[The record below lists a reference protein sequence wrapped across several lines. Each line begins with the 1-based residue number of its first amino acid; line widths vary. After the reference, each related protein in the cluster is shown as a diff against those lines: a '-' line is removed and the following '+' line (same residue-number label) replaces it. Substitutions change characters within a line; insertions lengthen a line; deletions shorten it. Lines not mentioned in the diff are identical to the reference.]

1 MTIEEY
7 RQAILHYLEEAD
19 DCEAVEQIIG
29 RSIERM
35 RIKNFDANQIQYYLE
50 ELHGSLKDLRPGN
63 FDPIHWCNI
72 RYAILYL
79 NKITE

>member
-7 RQAILHYLEEAD
+7 REVILHYLEEAD
-19 DCEAVEQIIG
+19 DCEAVEQIIE

-35 RIKNFDANQIQYYLE
+35 RVKNFNADQIKYYLE
-50 ELHGSLKDLRPGN
+50 ELHEGLKKLRRPD

-72 RYAILYL
+72 RYAAMYLY
-79 NKITE
+79 KIT